1 MYLTNSEKVFY
12 KINIKKQFRNSQTNT
27 ISNNTKENTLDPY
40 FLTTLYSKKKNRRT
54 KINLKTIS
62 NLNSQRRI
70 NEIKRNFSL
79 DSNSHNYGKSF
90 LKPNYSVEKNCH
102 FIYDLKRNHI
112 DDILSGNLT
121 MKDFHSTIKNT
132 FDYKRNNSMT
142 FSPQNNSIFRN
153 NSSRE
158 KTMKNI
164 ESIKKKIQGN
174 DENIFYKEVNKINRI
189 LGHKNNNHNLLLSNS
204 SLFNDDNLYRSSYQI
219 YRHNNYFE
227 NLNKFQKNLTT
238 NNNTKN
244 INYFKKKN
252 RNILINNDL
261 FNNNYLKSFKK
272 EKIHKRFPSNEIERF
287 SNGLL
292 VSPYI

>member
-1 MYLTNSEKVFY
+1 
-12 KINIKKQFRNSQTNT
+12 
-27 ISNNTKENTLDPY
+27 
-40 FLTTLYSKKKNRRT
+40 
-54 KINLKTIS
+54 
-62 NLNSQRRI
+62 
-70 NEIKRNFSL
+70 
-79 DSNSHNYGKSF
+79 
-90 LKPNYSVEKNCH
+90 
-102 FIYDLKRNHI
+102 
-112 DDILSGNLT
+112 

-204 SLFNDDNLYRSSYQI
+204 SLFNDDNLYSSSYQI
-219 YRHNNYFE
+219 YKNNNFQ
-227 NLNKFQKNLTT
+227 NINKFNKNLTT
-238 NNNTKN
+238 NNN
-244 INYFKKKN
+244 NYSKN
-252 RNILINNDL
+252 RNVFKRKNRNFFINKEL
-261 FNNNYLKSFKK
+261 FNNDYIKSFKK
-272 EKIHKRFPSNEIERF
+272 EKIHKRFPSNELERF

>member
-112 DDILSGNLT
+112 DDILSVNLT
-121 MKDFHSTIKNT
+121 MKDFHSTIKNS
-132 FDYKRNNSMT
+132 FDYKRNNSMN
-142 FSPQNNSIFRN
+142 FSPQKNLKLRN
-153 NSSRE
+153 NSYRE
-158 KTMKNI
+158 KTLKNI
-164 ESIKKKIQGN
+164 ELIKKKIEGTN
-174 DENIFYKEVNKINRI
+174 ENIFYQEVNKINRI
-189 LGHKNNNHNLLLSNS
+189 LGHKNHNLLLSNS
-204 SLFNDDNLYRSSYQI
+204 SLFNDDNLYSSSYQI
-219 YRHNNYFE
+219 YKNNNFQ
-227 NLNKFQKNLTT
+227 NINKFNKNLTT
-238 NNNTKN
+238 NNN
-244 INYFKKKN
+244 NYSKN
-252 RNILINNDL
+252 RNVFKRKNRNFFINKEL
-261 FNNNYLKSFKK
+261 FNNDYIKSFKK
-272 EKIHKRFPSNEIERF
+272 EKIHKRFPSNELERF